1 MALPL
6 NFCLCLTELKLFL
19 GISHAGTAADRPGH
33 ASRPRYPHAIG
44 GPCGRH
50 LDRGAVSQPR
60 PFGGCRGRAGR
71 HWRPFC
77 FPSRAQ
83 GKNETA
89 ESMSA
94 IIGWDLRPAKTSFP
108 RSPLIARPHGLKRA
122 PVPVTPFRIGATGGK
137 PARRAPCRRSRGHRP
152 LPPQAPRFLDEKIK
166 WRPSSSP
173 TPKSVTP
180 PFASPGSGGPRRAV
194 AVPLGPRVYLQ
205 SFNHHR
211 TACATAN

>member
-1 MALPL
+1 LYVKGPLGTPRDVGPIHEPMEQYSALVRDTLPAP
-6 NFCLCLTELKLFL
+6 
-19 GISHAGTAADRPGH
+19 ISVMLVIVGW
-33 ASRPRYPHAIG
+33 
-44 GPCGRH
+44 
-50 LDRGAVSQPR
+50 GAP
-60 PFGGCRGRAGR
+60 PFRQYSGM
-71 HWRPFC
+71 
-77 FPSRAQ
+77 PSRAHLF
-83 GKNETA
+83 
-89 ESMSA
+89 A

-108 RSPLIARPHGLKRA
+108 RSPLIARPHGLIRA

-152 LPPQAPRFLDEKIK
+152 FPPQAPRFLDEKIK

-211 TACATAN
+211 TACATAKLAR